1 MAASKAL
8 PLLDTGAEVV
18 FIAPNAVADIRLVAP
33 TWHARPYEPGD
44 LDTTLLAIA
53 ATGVPEVDDQVARD
67 ASARRIFCVRTDGR
81 GTAAFPAVV
90 RRGPLLLAVSTS
102 GQAPALARRIRERLE
117 REYGPEWGE
126 MATLLGEF
134 RTAPEVRTALQG
146 IDQAERRRRWRAALD
161 VLLGEVAKKP
171 MGSGDLPGAA
181 S

>member
-1 MAASKAL
+1 
-8 PLLDTGAEVV
+8 
-18 FIAPNAVADIRLVAP
+18 
-33 TWHARPYEPGD
+33 
-44 LDTTLLAIA
+44 
-53 ATGVPEVDDQVARD
+53 
-67 ASARRIFCVRTDGR
+67 
-81 GTAAFPAVV
+81 
-90 RRGPLLLAVSTS
+90 
-102 GQAPALARRIRERLE
+102 
-117 REYGPEWGE
+117 